1 MFKSGC
7 QAAEKKSKHKEG
19 LGIRVLCVWRGKAG
33 SWRCWV
39 QGLWQWRT
47 LDNKDS
53 VEAEESDDLK
63 GQELDQ
69 SHIMCYSKTPR
80 RSNSKTPCIIFTP
93 TKGVLPSLGPREK
106 DQVCYP
112 ARASPI
118 VEARTEVSFYP
129 WLSPQVQF
137 PWYQLSW
144 FQHLLLEYPLSTSSM
159 NYAFPWTA
167 HLIQAF
173 MHLLAPILN
182 TLALSYTLEC
192 PFPNCPY

>member
-19 LGIRVLCVWRGKAG
+19 LGIRVLCVWRGKQEVGGVECRDYG
-33 SWRCWV
+33 SGGHWII
-39 QGLWQWRT
+39 RT
-47 LDNKDS
+47 LY
-53 VEAEESDDLK
+53 EESDDLK

-69 SHIMCYSKTPR
+69 SHIMCCSKTPR
-80 RSNSKTPCIIFTP
+80 RSNSKAPCIIFTP

-106 DQVCYP
+106 DQVRYP

-144 FQHLLLEYPLSTSSM
+144 SQHLLFEYPLSTSSM

-182 TLALSYTLEC
+182 TLALSYTLGC